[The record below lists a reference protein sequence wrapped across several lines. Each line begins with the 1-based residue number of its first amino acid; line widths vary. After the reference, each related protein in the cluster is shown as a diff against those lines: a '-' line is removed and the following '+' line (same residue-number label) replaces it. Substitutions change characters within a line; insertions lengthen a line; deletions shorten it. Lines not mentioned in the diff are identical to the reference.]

1 MLSCMSAVETIPPAP
16 LVRSAGDLAAEQ
28 IRLAILDG
36 RLAPGRRLKESDVA
50 QAFRMS
56 RTPVRDALRRLER
69 DGLVVQAPNRGAT
82 VRRLTADELRDT
94 YEVRALLEGHAA
106 RRAAEAIT
114 EAQLDALRESCTQFR
129 AIREADAPTIDHV
142 RENARFHGLVLEAS
156 GRPKL
161 CGVARDLT
169 NLPLIYRTYAW
180 YSPAQRVRA
189 ERDHEHLVDALADG
203 DADRAERLTR
213 EHLLEGL
220 AVLLDH
226 VDDAGNLA

>member
-1 MLSCMSAVETIPPAP
+1 MPAVESFPPTP

-56 RTPVRDALRRLER
+56 RTPVRDALRTLER
-69 DGLVVQAPNRGAT
+69 EGLVVAAPNRGAT
-82 VRRLTADELRDT
+82 VRKLTADELRDA

-114 EAQLDALRESCTQFR
+114 EAQLEALRKSCAQFR

-142 RENARFHGLVLEAS
+142 RENAHFHGLVLAAC
-156 GRPKL
+156 GRPRL

-169 NLPLIYRTYAW
+169 NLPLIYRTYTW
-180 YSPAQRVRA
+180 YTPAQRVRA
-189 ERDHEHLVDALADG
+189 ERDHERLVEALAARDG
-203 DADRAERLTR
+203 DLAERLTR
-213 EHLLEGL
+213 DHLLEGL

-226 VDDAGNLA
+226 VDHEGNLT